1 MAFSERLAQA
11 MCRQL
16 RMVGFAIPIRRTSAP
31 TFPSNCRRTPP
42 SRHRTMRS
50 GPTTFRLHWASFES
64 QPLRV
69 YYVRIERKAR
79 PDKILAYFRRQ
90 LPSAA
95 RHVTEHGVW
104 VDDFSTEKRKGH
116 LRSVQRLHQQT
127 EQGRRHASRPGTT
140 GHRRSVGRRSVATS
154 IGNGNDSATAIPPC
168 CKQITEVRN
177 VADR

>member
-16 RMVGFAIPIRRTSAP
+16 RMVGFAHPDSEDAAADFPIKL
-31 TFPSNCRRTPP
+31 PP
-42 SRHRTMRS
+42 NAAIA
-50 GPTTFRLHWASFES
+50 ASHHAEWPHNLPAALGKLRM

-104 VDDFSTEKRKGH
+104 VNDFSTEKRKGH
-116 LRSVQRLHQQT
+116 LRSVNVFISKPNKDADMPLDQEQQVIVDLLAV
-127 EQGRRHASRPGTT
+127 EAL
-140 GHRRSVGRRSVATS
+140 
-154 IGNGNDSATAIPPC
+154 PP
-168 CKQITEVRN
+168 Q
-177 VADR
+177 